1 MVCTLSHFSAY
12 LRSFRCPCNI
22 ASYFS
27 KMGVSVSS
35 SSLSGSCVASVSVV
49 TPNGKANK
57 QTILWELKLSKTL
70 RVSKICLQKDHCLHW
85 GLQYVSPVVFVKF
98 CLFKKNMVFFRHYSS
113 FSCLLMVFLFY
124 WFSKELFGRSHFQ
137 IMHTQSGFYFAN
149 SHLANSPL
157 TFAFLFPWFSVS
169 VHPQNMLRDF
179 SIIVRVHL

>member
-70 RVSKICLQKDHCLHW
+70 RVSKICFQKDHCLHW

-98 CLFKKNMVFFRHYSS
+98 CLFKKIWFIFGTTVLLIACSWS
-113 FSCLLMVFLFY
+113 FYFY

-137 IMHTQSGFYFAN
+137 IMHTWSGFYFAN